1 MDFEGLV
8 QLASDLIQLIRQKKT
23 HYYSQEGDAAAQ
35 PTHLLLQH
43 GVDIW
48 RELIELLVAQDGFP
62 QEED

>member
-1 MDFEGLV
+1 M
-8 QLASDLIQLIRQKKT
+8 ASHFIKVYQKPK

-35 PTHLLLQH
+35 PTHLLLQR